1 MLEFVGAEVTEPLNK
16 TLLQRGCAFEV
27 WSGLN
32 GVAGKSQSE
41 WDFLFFFF
49 FPELMFKHLE
59 GHFW

>member
-49 FPELMFKHLE
+49 FS
-59 GHFW
+59 